1 MLGKVDMARALI
13 NLGLDANE
21 KDNYGKTPLDLAKE
35 MKSIVMDDIK

>member
-1 MLGKVDMARALI
+1 MLGKVDMAKELM

-35 MKSIVMDDIK
+35 MKTIIVN